1 MGRKVLKP
9 TSENMQQ
16 VVDGMV
22 RHLRDPKRV
31 LEQPSFSFV
40 ERYLAASDPVRT
52 GMALAQVARELFGQA
67 SVLRLNG
74 HDDAILFRRAFA
86 YFCWA
91 RELYLHSRLARD
103 VSHEMPDDDARESLS
118 VQGLA
123 AACGEG
129 WFTDWHATW
138 LSEYFRAGGPESNA
152 LDFSQDHPARR
163 FYGLLQDCLVAR
175 KWPEALDDTALKGYA
190 PLLRAAGNPAQFR
203 RALVNY
209 CDHRMSQ
216 YEGYEDLESTKH
228 WPDSADRFVV
238 QGPTFGGYWPLEL
251 YTVAYLWRI
260 THGGELSLDA
270 PHPLLQTPLMRAPL
284 PALRPMWEDDY
295 TARAAGLWHASFDG
309 RFKLHAPST
318 GS

>member
-1 MGRKVLKP
+1 M
-9 TSENMQQ
+9 
-16 VVDGMV
+16 
-22 RHLRDPKRV
+22 
-31 LEQPSFSFV
+31 V
-40 ERYLAASDPVRT
+40 ERLR
-52 GMALAQVARELFGQA
+52 GQDHA
-67 SVLRLNG
+67 TDLSRG
-74 HDDAILFRRAFA
+74 FA
-86 YFCWA
+86 YFYWG
-91 RELYLHSRLARD
+91 RELDLCARASEAW
-103 VSHEMPDDDARESLS
+103 SHDACDDFARGSLS

-129 WFTDWHATW
+129 WFTEWQATW
-138 LSEYFRAGGPESNA
+138 LNEYFRAGGPEANT

-163 FYGLLQDCLVAR
+163 FYALLQQCLVKR
-175 KWPEALDDTALKGYA
+175 QWPNDLDDIELKGYA
-190 PLLRAAGNPAQFR
+190 PLLRAVGEATLFKK
-203 RALVNY
+203 ALVDY